1 MRDSQHLSG
10 SDFSVTAY
18 SSGLITGT
26 DNTSVYG
33 VSRLQQQDNRGI
45 RWKEFKNFQWI
56 RHHRKIR
63 EKKKI
68 NSRSIFTHLTD

>member
-26 DNTSVYG
+26 DNILYMESVVYNSKITE
-33 VSRLQQQDNRGI
+33 VSDG
-45 RWKEFKNFQWI
+45 KSSKTF
-56 RHHRKIR
+56 
-63 EKKKI
+63 
-68 NSRSIFTHLTD
+68 SG

>member
-26 DNTSVYG
+26 GNTSVYG
-33 VSRLQQQDNRGI
+33 VSRLQQQDNRGV

-56 RHHRKIR
+56 RQQSSLRHQKNLRKN
-63 EKKKI
+63 K
-68 NSRSIFTHLTD
+68 

>member
-63 EKKKI
+63 EKKNK
-68 NSRSIFTHLTD
+68 

>member
-45 RWKEFKNFQWI
+45 RWKEFKNFQWTQQKNQ
-56 RHHRKIR
+56 R
-63 EKKKI
+63 KKI
-68 NSRSIFTHLTD
+68 VVAFLHI